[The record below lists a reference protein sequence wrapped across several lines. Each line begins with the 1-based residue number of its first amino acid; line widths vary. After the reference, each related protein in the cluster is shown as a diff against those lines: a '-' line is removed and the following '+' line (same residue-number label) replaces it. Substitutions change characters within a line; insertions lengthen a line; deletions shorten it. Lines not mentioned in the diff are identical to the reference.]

1 MTNHIKNIVLILLC
15 FISILATSQES
26 YNRGLRFQS
35 FEVDQDKRTGL
46 NLTPESKINTP
57 NGFTQKFDIKLR
69 RNSNDYGYVFRL
81 VGNDSV
87 NIDLVAHIT
96 TTDHLSDYAFSLVS
110 GASSLIKVRNSE
122 INNY

>member
-57 NGFTQKFDIKLR
+57 NGFTQI
-69 RNSNDYGYVFRL
+69 S
-81 VGNDSV
+81 
-87 NIDLVAHIT
+87 IW
-96 TTDHLSDYAFSLVS
+96 
-110 GASSLIKVRNSE
+110 
-122 INNY
+122 